1 MSFILA
7 DSMSFLGWA
16 NTVIALLGLCASIF
30 ALIYSRRSNHAASEA
45 NHISREANRL
55 AEQAVKMQ
63 EEESQTRVVV
73 KPHMTCI
80 IGDGEDSRPRPV
92 VEVINLST
100 FPVTISK
107 ICWKTNRAE
116 KAWFYWKNPT
126 ICSPFGQLPARLPS
140 HESLTAVGTPSS
152 FQSLEDLQ
160 AVTAAVAF
168 TASGEQVEGM
178 TNEWKE
184 EVGRIIRTMK
194 AS

>member
-7 DSMSFLGWA
+7 DSMSLLGWA
-16 NTVIALLGLCASIF
+16 NTAIALLGLCASIF
-30 ALIYSRRSNHAASEA
+30 ALLYSRRSNHAASEA

-63 EEESQTRVVV
+63 EEESQTRLVV
-73 KPHMTCI
+73 KPHMMCI
-80 IGDGEDSRPRPV
+80 IGEGEDSRPRPV
-92 VEVINLST
+92 VEVINLSA

-126 ICSPFGQLPARLPS
+126 ICDPFGQLPARLPS
-140 HESLTAVGTPSS
+140 HEALTAVGTPSS
-152 FQSLEDLQ
+152 FHSLEDLQ

-168 TASGEQVEGM
+168 TACGEQVEGM

-184 EVGRIIRTMK
+184 EVGRISNSK